1 MTTKDT
7 KDDLILSHLE
17 YIRTRVDEINGRVRD
32 NEKQISWI
40 KGIGSTFVFVVSVIL
55 AWFGAEKLYKD

>member
-7 KDDLILSHLE
+7 KDDLNLSHLE

-55 AWFGAEKLYKD
+55 AWFGVEK

>member
-1 MTTKDT
+1 MKTKDT
-7 KDDLILSHLE
+7 DNLILSHLE

-40 KGIGSTFVFVVSVIL
+40 KGIGSTFVFVITAVL
-55 AWFGAEKLYKD
+55 TWFGIEK

>member
-17 YIRTRVDEINGRVRD
+17 YIRTRVDQINGRVRE
-32 NEKQISWI
+32 NENQISWI
-40 KGIGSTFVFVVSVIL
+40 KGIGSTFVFVVSAIL
-55 AWFGAEKLYKD
+55 TWFGIER

>member
-1 MTTKDT
+1 MTTKNT
-7 KDDLILSHLE
+7 NDDLIISHLE

-40 KGIGSTFVFVVSVIL
+40 KGIGSTFVFVISAVL
-55 AWFGAEKLYKD
+55 AWLGIDK

>member
-55 AWFGAEKLYKD
+55 AWFGVEK